1 MAKHYTLTP
10 FETTEVKGDSI
21 FFNNMIT
28 SGSVTIT
35 PDENFVVAASDFSVP
50 NLPTNVAS
58 VIFTD
63 TTTAGAEDNTVI
75 GTVNFSSDIVADQD
89 INIILTIKG
98 DAKRFDDSL
107 DQFTLTAVINDNTK
121 ENVFGSSSFTALSSY
136 TSSTQTSNNV
146 QTTTI
151 SASLVKNILT
161 KIGELTV
168 SADSGYH
175 FKSKPYLLFE
185 NFNSKGF
192 KLKTKTITTNSNNFI
207 TSYVFDVLVSIS
219 NTVNINNIKLEY
231 EGILLRSNIKE
242 ITGFAIDGLKQISS
256 RGEKKDIKIY
266 GTPGAEVSVSV
277 VKDSTGASLIQSSN
291 FLSTT
296 IITPNTAVQRVITKK
311 IPETI
316 GYNSVCRL
324 PIRFPAGTGTYTIS
338 LFPKG
343 ETVLNRRVRST
354 YKISQLADPTIT
366 FTASTSNVNIRIDS
380 GASFAFKGRPNAYP
394 RTVPNMLS
402 VQSIVVRATAL
413 GGHTFQTPTAVTWSS
428 NNPST
433 SNWTN
438 SVPTTNGRNFVQID
452 SISTTRA
459 NTNANLIVKYTV
471 FIHRFGNTDVTMNL
485 NLDNFITTA

>member
-1 MAKHYTLTP
+1 M
-10 FETTEVKGDSI
+10 D
-21 FFNNMIT
+21 
-28 SGSVTIT
+28 
-35 PDENFVVAASDFSVP
+35 
-50 NLPTNVAS
+50 
-58 VIFTD
+58 
-63 TTTAGAEDNTVI
+63 
-75 GTVNFSSDIVADQD
+75 
-89 INIILTIKG
+89 
-98 DAKRFDDSL
+98 
-107 DQFTLTAVINDNTK
+107 
-121 ENVFGSSSFTALSSY
+121 
-136 TSSTQTSNNV
+136 
-146 QTTTI
+146 
-151 SASLVKNILT
+151 
-161 KIGELTV
+161 
-168 SADSGYH
+168 
-175 FKSKPYLLFE
+175 
-185 NFNSKGF
+185 
-192 KLKTKTITTNSNNFI
+192 
-207 TSYVFDVLVSIS
+207 
-219 NTVNINNIKLEY
+219 NINNIKLEY
-231 EGILLRSNIKE
+231 EGVLLRSNIKE

-277 VKDSTGASLIQSSN
+277 VKDSTGASLIQSNN

-296 IITPNTAVQRVITKK
+296 IITPDVAVQRVITKK
-311 IPETI
+311 IPEET

-324 PIRFPAGTGTYTIS
+324 PIKFPAGTGTYTIS

-343 ETVLNRRVRST
+343 ETILNRRVRST